1 MKETFN
7 EYTGKYNK
15 TYEDY
20 EVRMLIKRSKKEGN
34 TPASG
39 DLAKILNKL
48 GLSDDIYYRNLK
60 VSIWNHLGLNSPIE
74 LPEKEK
80 LKIRQKRIDNAAE
93 ITILKRIE
101 GENLLK
107 LLNVSPDTDKG
118 YIDDLFVSKILSAT
132 NYNNNSK
139 ENNVSTEVSA
149 KTPIASDINDADQPE
164 RVMQET
170 YRILRDTQLARDVK
184 VANEFCCQICG
195 EQLVL
200 KDGSPYA
207 EAHHIKPLG
216 GEHNGPDVRENI
228 LCVCP
233 NHHALL
239 DYGAIKLDPMLLKG
253 IERKYIDYHNEKI
266 FGEVIK

>member
-1 MKETFN
+1 MRKIVFKISMDRCKEKGFYNSTSTFLDLEKNLQKHFKISLDRCKEIGDVKLN
-7 EYTGKYNK
+7 ELRKDKNIDEYREWIRNTKNYQK
-15 TYEDY
+15 TSISLVFD
-20 EVRMLIKRSKKEGN
+20 
-34 TPASG
+34 
-39 DLAKILNKL
+39 
-48 GLSDDIYYRNLK
+48 LSDHIIKKYSLSDPNNEDGKKRFQDDYIF
-60 VSIWNHLGLNSPIE
+60 
-74 LPEKEK
+74 KEK
-80 LKIRQKRIDNAAE
+80 
-93 ITILKRIE
+93 
-101 GENLLK
+101 
-107 LLNVSPDTDKG
+107 
-118 YIDDLFVSKILSAT
+118 
-132 NYNNNSK
+132 
-139 ENNVSTEVSA
+139 NVSTEVSA

-164 RVMQET
+164 RVKQET

-184 VANEFCCQICG
+184 VANEFYCQICG

-216 GEHNGPDVRENI
+216 REHNGPDVRKNI

-266 FGEVIK
+266 FGEVVK